1 MFEAISF
8 REGAS
13 NAVLRGLDWG
23 TLAEALIFY
32 DKVHVIIG
40 PSTTLADFLRRFD
53 PYVLAN
59 AVEEGHINLTYME
72 NSYALLQAT
81 SDGPVWFAPHAARI
95 DRWQFDTMMPQVLEE
110 VTGKAKAAKDL
121 ASRLGKKT
129 AISGY
134 EDALLM
140 QAMESFTD
148 AERASH
154 AVASLLQF
162 LEPGT
167 GIAPG
172 QGIKYRLVPSTY
184 DGQQGFNIE
193 SNIDFSM
200 LPERVAPESLAF
212 ILLSAQEDTYYAAM
226 HSSEVVTEPLMD
238 VVHRSNIQAILQS
251 RGASDVQIE
260 YFQDFYLDDAHAV
273 AEAVKRGSRSF
284 RDVIELRSKSA
295 RFRSWLADKA
305 FDADLV
311 KDYYKEISKARFFDT
326 LPGKGLRWSIFA
338 GGGSALDVITGVPIV
353 SLGLGLFD
361 TFVLDRLRG
370 GWKPSHFVE
379 TELKRFVKINSSR
392 QNSAT

>member
-8 REGAS
+8 REGTS
-13 NAVLRGLDWG
+13 NALLRGLDWG

-32 DKVHVIIG
+32 DKVHVILS
-40 PSTTLADFLRRFD
+40 PSNTLADFLRRFD

-72 NSYALLQAT
+72 NSYALLQAMG
-81 SDGPVWFAPHAARI
+81 DGPVWFAPGAAGI

-110 VTGKAKAAKDL
+110 VTGNAKAANDL
-121 ASRLGKKT
+121 ASRLGRKT

-134 EDALLM
+134 DDAHLM

-148 AERASH
+148 AERASQ

-162 LEPGT
+162 LEPET
-167 GIAPG
+167 RLAPG
-172 QGIKYRLVPSTY
+172 QGVIYRLVSSTY

-200 LPERVAPESLAF
+200 LPEQFAPESLAF
-212 ILLSAQEDTYYAAM
+212 ILLAAQQDTYYAAM

-238 VVHRSNIQAILQS
+238 VVHRSTIQTILQS
-251 RGASDVQIE
+251 RGASDAQIE
-260 YFQDFYLDDAHAV
+260 YFQDFYLADAHAI
-273 AEAVKRGSRSF
+273 AEAVKSGGRSF
-284 RDVIELRSKSA
+284 KDVIKLRSKSA
-295 RFRSWLADKA
+295 PFRSWMADKP
-305 FDADLV
+305 FDANLV
-311 KDYYKEISKARFFDT
+311 KDYYREVSKARFFDK
-326 LPGKGLRWSIFA
+326 LPGKGLRWSIFT
-338 GGGSALDVITGVPIV
+338 GGGIALDAVTGVPVV

-379 TELKRFVKINSSR
+379 KELRRFVKVDISR